1 MPLNRKNLISDLA
14 AGFTTGLFRI
24 PKGMAYA
31 KLLGVNPVY
40 GLYSIMAAPIV
51 ASLATGTILMVSTL
65 TIAIAICTGS
75 VIQQAGIDVAT
86 HPSALITITFLAGAV
101 MGQGYL
107 TYDLDWLAAGPS
119 QKVFRIWNPPQAAD
133 QIECAVVP
141 FDFQKGV
148 AASRVF
154 MFDTRAGITVG
165 EGEINRGNEKIDFF
179 TGIQIQASRPAP
191 RVQAEN
197 KRHDHGT
204 PGGCGQAP
212 LLTRS
217 AEGLS
222 ALAVGPIGLLAPFPH
237 LDAYRAYPCD
247 VNGIWQRTIDIP
259 AKEQAP
265 SPSIRSR
272 EKAD

>member
-75 VIQQAGIDVAT
+75 VIQQAGIDVAA
-86 HPSALITITFLAGAV
+86 HPSALITITFLVGAV

-133 QIECAVVP
+133 QIECAVVQ

-148 AASRVF
+148 AASRAF
-154 MFDTRAGITVG
+154 MFDTRAGILSQG
-165 EGEINRGNEKIDFF
+165 LQNKMALSFGGKIRCPGFRNPN
-179 TGIQIQASRPAP
+179 GWLSSASLLLPRSGWSCLGLPAQRRRTPMSGP
-191 RVQAEN
+191 RNFA
-197 KRHDHGT
+197 
-204 PGGCGQAP
+204 
-212 LLTRS
+212 
-217 AEGLS
+217 
-222 ALAVGPIGLLAPFPH
+222 
-237 LDAYRAYPCD
+237 
-247 VNGIWQRTIDIP
+247 
-259 AKEQAP
+259 
-265 SPSIRSR
+265 
-272 EKAD
+272 